1 MLSIEPTGAILG
13 ATVRGVD
20 LSQPL
25 DEADFGRILLGLG
38 RHGVLR
44 FPDQRLDLGDVKRF
58 SELFGEIQGNPI
70 RAVDTTQDYADVGIL
85 SNIKENGAY
94 IGSPDA
100 GQDWHTDMSYR
111 DTVGFV
117 NVLYGIR
124 IPRRDG
130 KPLGG
135 TEFANMR
142 AAYDALPN
150 EIKTRLD
157 GMTATH
163 NFEKFWEHMR
173 QHKNSGRPA
182 MTDEQRKRRPP
193 VVHPIFMTHP
203 ITGRRTLYC
212 NEGYAVRINELPQA
226 ESDAMLDFLFRH
238 QLELRFRYKHDWAEN
253 DLLIWDHLGT
263 IHRAIADYGPDEIR
277 LMRRCQVMAT
287 KVFDPIFLRPA
298 RAAAALPGV

>member
-1 MLSIEPTGAILG
+1 MLTIQPTGAVLG
-13 ATVRGVD
+13 ATITGID
-20 LSQPL
+20 LAQPIP
-25 DEADFGRILLGLG
+25 EPQFGRILHALGH
-38 RHGVLR
+38 HGVLR
-44 FPDQRLDLGDVKRF
+44 FPGQHLDIGDVKRF

-70 RAVDTTQDYADVGIL
+70 AATDPTRPFPEVGIL
-85 SNIKENGAY
+85 SNLKENGAY

-111 DTVGFV
+111 ETMGFV

-135 TEFANMR
+135 TEFANMH
-142 AAYDALPN
+142 AAYDALPAD
-150 EIKTRLD
+150 IKTKLD
-157 GMTATH
+157 GMTVTH

-173 QHKNSGRPA
+173 RDKASGRPA
-182 MTDEQRKRRPP
+182 MTDEQRRRRPP
-193 VVHPIFMTHP
+193 VTHPIFMTHP
-203 ITGRRTLYC
+203 ITGRKTLYC
-212 NEGYAVRINELPQA
+212 NEGYATRINQLPEP
-226 ESDAMLDFLFRH
+226 ESDAMLDFLFHH
-238 QLELRFRYKHDWAEN
+238 QLESRFRYTHDWNEN

-287 KVFDPIFLRPA
+287 KVFDPAFLRPA
-298 RAAAALPGV
+298 REVAMQLS